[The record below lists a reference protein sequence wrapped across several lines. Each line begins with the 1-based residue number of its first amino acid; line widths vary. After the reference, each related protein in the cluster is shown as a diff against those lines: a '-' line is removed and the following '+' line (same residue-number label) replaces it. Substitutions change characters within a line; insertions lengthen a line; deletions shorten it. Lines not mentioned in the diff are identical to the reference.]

1 MIFDWNLGKILMFGG
16 QNETDL
22 FADLWAYDGVNWQVI
37 LLSGTLPTVRSMTG
51 FAFDKKRHV
60 AVLHGGKSYMSCFH
74 DTWEFDGIAW
84 IQVATFPSIEL
95 CRFNFSFAY
104 DDYLEKCVLFGGFY
118 WGQPR
123 YNDTWEFD
131 GQTWTETSPSSAPEG
146 RAYHCMIYNSKI
158 QKTVLFGG
166 STSGP
171 DNHDL
176 NDTWVYSRMT
186 NSHVPTLK
194 FSVLVLIVVF
204 LSFLFLKRSHIV

>member
-1 MIFDWNLGKILMFGG
+1 MKEKFNRNFFWGILLFSIFSCLALSLIAIDLEWLPITTPTNPLPSRGYQEILYYPTNNSIILFGG
-16 QNETDL
+16 ARANDVGLNDL
-22 FADLWAYDGVNWQVI
+22 
-37 LLSGTLPTVRSMTG
+37 
-51 FAFDKKRHV
+51 
-60 AVLHGGKSYMSCFH
+60 
-74 DTWEFDGIAW
+74 WEFDGSTWTQKFLA
-84 IQVATFPSIEL
+84 QSPPSRYFPSM
-95 CRFNFSFAY
+95 SY
-104 DDYLEKCVLFGGFY
+104 DTHRDVIVLFGGED
-118 WGQPR
+118 WPTL